1 MDRENNYWYVCMHV
15 CMELSEGEGGNKE
28 RKERKEEKE
37 KEKEGG
43 KNGSSTVDFSLFFFL
58 A

>member
-1 MDRENNYWYVCMHV
+1 MHV